1 MEKLRPYLEDINRKA
16 GYAEELYGIR
26 IRYVPLIVEEMTI
39 VFDRQNWKIKILEEG
54 RYLSTDEIEKLEEK
68 ILENIEKGLVE
79 LYLTLTFGE
88 DVGLGEG

>member
-1 MEKLRPYLEDINRKA
+1 MEKLKPYLEDINRKA

-39 VFDRQNWKIKILEEG
+39 VFDRQTWKIKILEEG
-54 RYLSTDEIEKLEEK
+54 RHLSTGEIEKLEEK

>member
-1 MEKLRPYLEDINRKA
+1 MEKLKPYLEDINRKA

-26 IRYVPLIVEEMTI
+26 IRYIPLIVEEMTI
-39 VFDRQNWKIKILEEG
+39 VFDRQNWKIKVLEEG

>member
-16 GYAEELYGIR
+16 NYAEELYGIR
-26 IRYVPLIVEEMTI
+26 IRYVPLIVEEVTV
-39 VFDRQNWKIKILEEG
+39 VFDRQKWKIKVLEEG
-54 RYLSTDEIEKLEEK
+54 RYLSQQEVEQLGEK
-68 ILENIEKGLVE
+68 ILENIKKGVVE

>member
-1 MEKLRPYLEDINRKA
+1 MEKLKPYLEDINRKA

-54 RYLSTDEIEKLEEK
+54 RYLSTGEIEKLEEK

>member
-1 MEKLRPYLEDINRKA
+1 MEKLKPHLEDINRKA
-16 GYAEELYGIR
+16 SYAEELYGVR
-26 IRYVPLIVEEMTI
+26 IRYVPLITEERTI
-39 VFDRQNWKIKILEEG
+39 VFDRQSWKIKVLEEG

-68 ILENIEKGLVE
+68 ILENIKKGLVE

>member
-1 MEKLRPYLEDINRKA
+1 MKNLKPHLEEINQKA

-26 IRYVPLIVEEMTI
+26 IRYIPLIVEEKTI
-39 VFDRQNWKIKILEEG
+39 VFDRQNWKIKVLEEG
-54 RYLSTDEIEKLEEK
+54 RCLSPEEIKNLEEK